1 MITNTELEYKGNLYP
16 NHIVE
21 FTQDTDKLYFTTENG
36 VVLQITILRG
46 SVIRFRYATNYN
58 FEPDFSYQISF
69 LINDAGNY
77 YELKDKFKFRVIDE
91 NDLPG

>member
-1 MITNTELEYKGNLYP
+1 MVDEQVVINYGTGSNERSYSQLSYDSAGN
-16 NHIVE
+16 
-21 FTQDTDKLYFTTENG
+21 YFDLDMN
-36 VVLQITILRG
+36 I
-46 SVIRFRYATNYN
+46 FD
-58 FEPDFSYQISF
+58 PDFSYQICF